1 MPSDPSIQRRAFLAG
16 SAGTVA
22 ATSGCIGNLR
32 NLVGRERAQQLSL
45 DIATLPASSDPYA
58 VRIANHLTDNLE
70 LAGIDAGP
78 PEPMEPDVLLR
89 DILINQ
95 DFDLYV
101 LQYPSEGHPGELR
114 SMLYSTYGE
123 EAGWQNPFGFSNL
136 EMDDRLDAQ
145 RAADA
150 ESRIEAVRETQR
162 QVVREQPFTVV
173 AFPDHIAGIR
183 TDRFTGWSAGGLP
196 DTASYFRL
204 ESTGETDTL
213 RLLLQDPR
221 ATMNRNP
228 IAVEHRNRGVVTGL
242 FYDPLVR
249 RLDGT
254 RTPWLA
260 SSVDWDD
267 DGAGLAATVELRE
280 ASWHD
285 GEPLT
290 ADDVAFTYEFL
301 NDTSLGSFETPVP
314 TPWRRGR
321 VDLVDSVEARDDR
334 TLRMTFTTENTETA
348 SSALGVLIL
357 PKHVWSERT
366 DSADVAGVEV
376 AGQTT
381 EALVW
386 ANENPVGSGPF
397 RFESAE
403 PDENLRLVRFDDHFL
418 HRGDDGGVPEPYASG
433 VDFQRIDFEV
443 TPSNDAAVE
452 MLENDDADASA
463 DGLQASVI
471 PRIGRSDDI
480 SLTITRRQSF
490 YHIGYNCRQAPMS
503 DPRFRRTVAR
513 LIDRE
518 YLISSVFNSYAEATE
533 VPFTGRWTPEGLE
546 WDGTA
551 ELSFLGTD
559 GELDVS
565 AAKSA
570 FMDAGYQY
578 EDDQLV
584 SRGDN

>member
-1 MPSDPSIQRRAFLAG
+1 VASDPSLQRRAFLAG
-16 SAGTVA
+16 ATGTVA

-32 NLVGRERAQQLSL
+32 NLVGRDRAQQLSL

-58 VRIANHLTDNLE
+58 VHIANQLTENLE

-78 PEPMEPDVLLR
+78 PEPLEPDVLLR
-89 DILINQ
+89 NILINQ

-101 LQYPSEGHPGELR
+101 LQYPSEGYPGELR

-123 EAGWQNPFGFSNL
+123 EAGWQNPFGFSSL

-145 RAADA
+145 RAAEADA
-150 ESRIEAVRETQR
+150 RVEAVRETQR
-162 QVVREQPFTVV
+162 QVVREQPFTVI
-173 AFPDHIAGIR
+173 AFPDHIAGVR
-183 TDRFTGWSAGGLP
+183 TDRFTGWSPGGLP
-196 DTASYFRL
+196 DTSAYFRL
-204 ESTGETDTL
+204 ESTSETDTL
-213 RLLLQDPR
+213 SLLLQDPR

-228 IAVEHRNRGVVTGL
+228 IAVEHRGRGVVTGL
-242 FYDPLVR
+242 FYDPLMR

-254 RTPWLA
+254 PTPWLA
-260 SSVDWDD
+260 RDVDWDD
-267 DGAGLAATVELRE
+267 EDDGLAATIELRE

-290 ADDVAFTYEFL
+290 AADVAFTYEFL
-301 NDTSLGSFETPVP
+301 NDTSLGAFETPVP

-321 VDLVDSVEARDDR
+321 VDLVDSVEIRDAQ
-334 TLRMTFTTENTETA
+334 TLRMTFTTENVDTA
-348 SSALGVLIL
+348 SGALGVLIL

-366 DSADVAGVEV
+366 DPADVAGVEL

-386 ANENPVGSGPF
+386 ANENPVGSGPL

-403 PDENLRLVRFDDHFL
+403 RDESLTLVRFDDHFL
-418 HRGDDGGVPEPYASG
+418 HRGDNEQVPEPYASG
-433 VDFQRIDFEV
+433 VDFQQIDFEV
-443 TPSNDAAVE
+443 TPSNDAALQL
-452 MLENDDADASA
+452 LEDNEADASA
-463 DGLQASVI
+463 DGLQAAIV

-480 SLTITRRQSF
+480 TLTVTGGKSF
-490 YHIGYNCRQAPMS
+490 YHIGYNCRRAPMT

-518 YLISSVFNSYAEATE
+518 HLVSSVFNGYAEASE
-533 VPFTGRWTPEGLE
+533 VPFTGEWTPEGFE

-551 ELSFLGTD
+551 QLPFLGTD

-565 AAKSA
+565 AAKKA
-570 FMDAGYQY
+570 FMDAGYNY
-578 EDDQLV
+578 VDDELV
-584 SRGDN
+584 RRGGN